1 MCLYMLSAC
10 SSKSYLQKSQ
20 EQTAAEKSNGN
31 NSTEASQ
38 SEKNKSS
45 EDEASQGGKSD
56 DCYIQIT
63 GAVNK
68 PGVYQC
74 AKGTR
79 LFQLVDMAGG
89 FRVDSYTDNLNLAS
103 EVYDGDKILI
113 YTLDD
118 ANYILFTG
126 GELNSFDS
134 GNSGKSGGSSGSSAS
149 GNGSSGSSSSGG
161 SGSSASGNG
170 SSGSGASGNGSCSSG
185 SSASGSGSSGSSSNS
200 GSNSSAG
207 NGGQVN
213 INTASLEELTTLT
226 GIGETRARAIIEY
239 RQQAGGFS
247 SKEELK
253 NVSGIGETTYGKL
266 SDQICVN

>member
-31 NSTEASQ
+31 NSTEGSQ
-38 SEKNKSS
+38 SEKNKST
-45 EDEASQGGKSD
+45 EDEAPQGDKSD

-74 AKGTR
+74 ANGTR

-126 GELNSFDS
+126 GELNSF
-134 GNSGKSGGSSGSSAS
+134 GSSGSS
-149 GNGSSGSSSSGG
+149 G
-161 SGSSASGNG
+161 
-170 SSGSGASGNGSCSSG
+170 
-185 SSASGSGSSGSSSNS
+185 NS

-213 INTASLEELTTLT
+213 INTASIEELTTLT

-266 SDQICVN
+266 SDQICVR

>member
-45 EDEASQGGKSD
+45 DDEASQGDNSD

-134 GNSGKSGGSSGSSAS
+134 SGSASSGSGS
-149 GNGSSGSSSSGG
+149 GGSSGSSSSG
-161 SGSSASGNG
+161 SSS
-170 SSGSGASGNGSCSSG
+170 
-185 SSASGSGSSGSSSNS
+185 SSASGSGSSSSSGSS

>member
-31 NSTEASQ
+31 NSTEGSQ

-45 EDEASQGGKSD
+45 EDEVSQGDKSD

-126 GELNSFDS
+126 GELNSF
-134 GNSGKSGGSSGSSAS
+134 GSSGSAS
-149 GNGSSGSSSSGG
+149 GG
-161 SGSSASGNG
+161 
-170 SSGSGASGNGSCSSG
+170 SGSGASGNGSSS
-185 SSASGSGSSGSSSNS
+185 SSGSSGSNCNS
-200 GSNSSAG
+200 GSDSSTGKSSSVG

-213 INTASLEELTTLT
+213 INTASLEELTSLT

>member
-31 NSTEASQ
+31 NSTEGSQ
-38 SEKNKSS
+38 SEKNKST
-45 EDEASQGGKSD
+45 EDEASQGDKSD

-126 GELNSFDS
+126 GELNSF
-134 GNSGKSGGSSGSSAS
+134 GSSGSAS
-149 GNGSSGSSSSGG
+149 GG
-161 SGSSASGNG
+161 
-170 SSGSGASGNGSCSSG
+170 SGSGASGNGSSS
-185 SSASGSGSSGSSSNS
+185 SVSSGSSGSSSSSGSSGNS

-247 SKEELK
+247 NKEELK
-253 NVSGIGETTYGKL
+253 NVSGIGEATYGKL

>member
-31 NSTEASQ
+31 NSTEGSQ
-38 SEKNKSS
+38 SEKNKST
-45 EDEASQGGKSD
+45 EDEASQGDKSD

-126 GELNSFDS
+126 GELNSFGSSGDS
-134 GNSGKSGGSSGSSAS
+134 GSSGSNVSS
-149 GNGSSGSSSSGG
+149 GSSGSSSSGG
-161 SGSSASGNG
+161 NSGS
-170 SSGSGASGNGSCSSG
+170 
-185 SSASGSGSSGSSSNS
+185 S

>member
-31 NSTEASQ
+31 NSTEGSQ
-38 SEKNKSS
+38 SEKNKST
-45 EDEASQGGKSD
+45 EDEASQGDKSD

-134 GNSGKSGGSSGSSAS
+134 SGSASGGSGSGSSSTSGNSSSGSGGSSSSGSSGSGASSAS
-149 GNGSSGSSSSGG
+149 GNGSSGSSG
-161 SGSSASGNG
+161 S
-170 SSGSGASGNGSCSSG
+170 
-185 SSASGSGSSGSSSNS
+185 S

>member
-31 NSTEASQ
+31 NSTEGSQ
-38 SEKNKSS
+38 SEKNKST
-45 EDEASQGGKSD
+45 EDEASQGDKSD

-126 GELNSFDS
+126 GKLNSFDS
-134 GNSGKSGGSSGSSAS
+134 SGSASGGSGLGTSGNGSGGSSGSSTS
-149 GNGSSGSSSSGG
+149 GNS
-161 SGSSASGNG
+161 
-170 SSGSGASGNGSCSSG
+170 SSGSGGSSSSG
-185 SSASGSGSSGSSSNS
+185 SSASGSGSSSSGSSGSSGSSSNS

-253 NVSGIGETTYGKL
+253 NVSGIGEATYGKL

>member
-31 NSTEASQ
+31 NSTEGSQ
-38 SEKNKSS
+38 SEKNESTK
-45 EDEASQGGKSD
+45 DEASKGDKSD

-134 GNSGKSGGSSGSSAS
+134 SGNSGSA
-149 GNGSSGSSSSGG
+149 
-161 SGSSASGNG
+161 
-170 SSGSGASGNGSCSSG
+170 SGASGNGSS
-185 SSASGSGSSGSSSNS
+185 SSASGGSGSSGSSGSSGNS
-200 GSNSSAG
+200 SSSSSAG
-207 NGGQVN
+207 TGGQVN

>member
-31 NSTEASQ
+31 NSTEGSQ
-38 SEKNKSS
+38 SEKNKST
-45 EDEASQGGKSD
+45 EDEASQGDKSD

-134 GNSGKSGGSSGSSAS
+134 SGDSGSASGGSGLSASSSGSSGSGGSSSSGGSSAS
-149 GNGSSGSSSSGG
+149 GNGSSGSS
-161 SGSSASGNG
+161 G
-170 SSGSGASGNGSCSSG
+170 SSG
-185 SSASGSGSSGSSSNS
+185 NS
-200 GSNSSAG
+200 GSDRSAG

>member
-31 NSTEASQ
+31 NSTEGSQ
-38 SEKNKSS
+38 SEKNKSA
-45 EDEASQGGKSD
+45 EDEASKGDKSD

-126 GELNSFDS
+126 GELNSFGS
-134 GNSGKSGGSSGSSAS
+134 GGNSGSGSGGSGSSAS
-149 GNGSSGSSSSGG
+149 GNSSSSSGG
-161 SGSSASGNG
+161 SGSSASGNS
-170 SSGSGASGNGSCSSG
+170 SSGSNGSSDSSSSD
-185 SSASGSGSSGSSSNS
+185 SSAGSGS
-200 GSNSSAG
+200 
-207 NGGQVN
+207 QVN

>member
-31 NSTEASQ
+31 NSTEGSQ
-38 SEKNKSS
+38 SEKNKSA
-45 EDEASQGGKSD
+45 EDEASQGDKSD
-56 DCYIQIT
+56 DCYIQIA

-126 GELNSFDS
+126 GELNSF
-134 GNSGKSGGSSGSSAS
+134 GSSGSAS
-149 GNGSSGSSSSGG
+149 GG
-161 SGSSASGNG
+161 
-170 SSGSGASGNGSCSSG
+170 SGSGASGNGSSS
-185 SSASGSGSSGSSSNS
+185 SVSSGSSSSSGSSGNS

>member
-31 NSTEASQ
+31 NSTEGSQ
-38 SEKNKSS
+38 SEKNKST
-45 EDEASQGGKSD
+45 EDEASQGDKSD

-126 GELNSFDS
+126 GELNSF
-134 GNSGKSGGSSGSSAS
+134 GSSGSAS
-149 GNGSSGSSSSGG
+149 GG
-161 SGSSASGNG
+161 
-170 SSGSGASGNGSCSSG
+170 SGSGASGNGSCSSG

>member
-1 MCLYMLSAC
+1 IMCLYMLSAC

-31 NSTEASQ
+31 NSTEGSQ
-38 SEKNKSS
+38 SEKNKST
-45 EDEASQGGKSD
+45 EDEASKGDKSD

-74 AKGTR
+74 AMGTR

-126 GELNSFDS
+126 GKLNSFDS
-134 GNSGKSGGSSGSSAS
+134 GGDSGSAL
-149 GNGSSGSSSSGG
+149 GG
-161 SGSSASGNG
+161 SGSG
-170 SSGSGASGNGSCSSG
+170 
-185 SSASGSGSSGSSSNS
+185 GSGSSGSSSSRGLGGSS
-200 GSNSSAG
+200 GSSGSDSSAG

>member
-31 NSTEASQ
+31 NSTEGSQ
-38 SEKNKSS
+38 SEKNKST
-45 EDEASQGGKSD
+45 EDEASQRDKSD

-126 GELNSFDS
+126 GELNSFNSS
-134 GNSGKSGGSSGSSAS
+134 GSVSGGSGSGGSSTSGNGSSSS
-149 GNGSSGSSSSGG
+149 GSSGSSGSSSS
-161 SGSSASGNG
+161 SGSS
-170 SSGSGASGNGSCSSG
+170 C
-185 SSASGSGSSGSSSNS
+185 NS
-200 GSNSSAG
+200 GSDSSAG

-213 INTASLEELTTLT
+213 INTASIEELTTLT

>member
-31 NSTEASQ
+31 NSTEGSQ
-38 SEKNKSS
+38 SEKNKST
-45 EDEASQGGKSD
+45 EDEAFQGDKSD

-134 GNSGKSGGSSGSSAS
+134 GNSGKSGGSSSSSAS
-149 GNGSSGSSSSGG
+149 GNGSSSSG
-161 SGSSASGNG
+161 
-170 SSGSGASGNGSCSSG
+170 C
-185 SSASGSGSSGSSSNS
+185 SGSSGSSGSNGNS

-253 NVSGIGETTYGKL
+253 NVSGIGEATYGKL